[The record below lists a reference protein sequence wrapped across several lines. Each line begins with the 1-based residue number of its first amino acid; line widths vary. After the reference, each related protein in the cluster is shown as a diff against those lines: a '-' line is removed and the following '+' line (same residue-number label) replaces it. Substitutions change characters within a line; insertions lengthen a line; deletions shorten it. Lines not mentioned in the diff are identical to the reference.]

1 MVLNLLLS
9 LVQSI
14 YTITMSIIN
23 TLLLMVHVLP
33 QLPYAADALAPKMSK
48 ETIEY
53 HYGKTSS
60 GLCQQPEQP
69 DPGHSVREHAARGDH
84 RQSRKR
90 PDLQQRRT
98 SVEPYVLL
106 LHTLTY
112 SKIDAKAA
120 NWPKRSIVISV
131 LLMLLKSNLRK
142 RRPGCS
148 ARDGHGWR
156 PTTTANCRSCRNR
169 TQAIRCARGC
179 IRC

>member
-9 LVQSI
+9 LAQSI

-48 ETIEY
+48 ETFDY
-53 HYGKTSS
+53 HYGK
-60 GLCQQPEQP
+60 
-69 DPGHSVREHAARGDH
+69 H

-112 SKIDAKAA
+112 SKIDAKRQTG
-120 NWPKRSIVISV
+120 RSDQS
-131 LLMLLKSNLRK
+131 
-142 RRPGCS
+142 
-148 ARDGHGWR
+148 
-156 PTTTANCRSCRNR
+156 
-169 TQAIRCARGC
+169 
-179 IRC
+179 